1 MSGISTA
8 DRLASLFAPLLQLSG
23 ISAVS
28 EIDIEEDAFANED
41 STVVD
46 RLRELIARSD
56 TSSVVFQ
63 SVIVACLQIVSRVRL
78 REELVA
84 EASISLA
91 QSEKLQRLLG
101 ELSAVE
107 RVLDG
112 ALSEQGRCMLD
123 MSGTSVRPTADS
135 RWWYALSEAIQELE
149 EGTERMASLVG
160 NQPRGT
166 DVRRLA
172 GTVVRLL
179 HKHHAQLVL
188 EAEEWMA

>member
-107 RVLDG
+107 RALDG